1 MSMPGMFATGYQD
14 NIETV
19 SFLYET
25 NTIGFKTVA
34 VADGPFSDVEIC
46 ERLRRGDQSA
56 LRALME
62 RHGPMVLRLAMN
74 VLSDREEAEDVAQ
87 EVFLCVWN
95 NRESWINGE
104 AKFSTWLHRVSI
116 NRAID
121 KRRRRRQTP
130 ESAEFISAIMDAESA
145 VAGDLEQECQLNQL
159 ELSRRMAS
167 EIERLPEN
175 QARALRGYYFENQD
189 VPAIARAMDT
199 TEQAVRSLLKRGK
212 QALRTRLTRQ
222 KKASAYDAFA
232 VQGSAHPVRAGR
244 R

>member
-1 MSMPGMFATGYQD
+1 MSISGMFATGYHD
-14 NIETV
+14 DISSV
-19 SFLYET
+19 SFSYET
-25 NTIGFKTVA
+25 NTDGVRTVA
-34 VADGPFSDVEIC
+34 VAERPLSDFEIC
-46 ERLRRGDQSA
+46 ERMRCGDQAA
-56 LRALME
+56 LRLLMD

-87 EVFLCVWN
+87 EVFLCAWN

-130 ESAEFISAIMDAESA
+130 EPMEFISAIMDAESA
-145 VAGDLEQECQLNQL
+145 LTTKPEQEGRLDQL
-159 ELSRRMAS
+159 ELSEKMAA
-167 EIERLPEN
+167 EIDRLPEN
-175 QARALRGYYFENQD
+175 QARALRHYYFENHD
-189 VPAIARAMDT
+189 VAAIAEAMDSS
-199 TEQAVRSLLKRGK
+199 EQAVRSLLKRGK
-212 QALRTRLTRQ
+212 QALRTRLTKQ

-232 VQGSAHPVRAGR
+232 VQGAAHPLRAGR